1 MKKIVSL
8 LLVMLLV
15 LTATACQPAPK
26 QGTQGTGI
34 QTVSETGESKQTT
47 GLPVLSPDDPT
58 TFSVWITTNFSAP
71 AADNKLTKLLKE
83 KLGVTINYE
92 IITPD
97 TADQKIGVMLAGGEY
112 PDLIGTTDLNYRFIM
127 GGALIPLDDYLT
139 EDKANY
145 LFEHVRPYWNRLAT
159 DAGDGVKR
167 IYILPN
173 YNSYYGEITG
183 GTHYGASGFWI
194 QKHVLQELGYPS
206 LDNMTLERYFQM
218 IEEYMKKYP
227 TIDGQPTIGFEI
239 LCAPGREWGLTNP
252 PQYLA
257 GAPNNGCV
265 IVDENNV
272 ATIFADKDIAKRYY
286 KFLNQMNARG
296 LVDRESFTQTLDQYL
311 AKLATGRVL
320 GMYDQ
325 RWSFGNAH
333 DSLVSQGRDER
344 TWVSTMPV
352 YEGKT
357 PYYADRDVMN
367 INQGFG
373 VSVSCKY
380 PDKAVAFLN
389 TMLSEE
395 WQKILSWGIEGEDY
409 HVDANGRFY
418 RTPEQREQQKD
429 LVWRSKNKLEAL
441 MDQLPKHQG
450 TFSDGNAFSPGDQP
464 EEFFE
469 TLSDYDKNFLNAYGK
484 KTWRDFL
491 NQPPENSVYYPCWNI
506 YLDEDAQTV
515 SQQLT
520 DLALQYLPKAILADP
535 SEFDA
540 IWDEY
545 VSAIRKVNVKVYEDA
560 INAGI
565 QERIR
570 NWGGGR

>member
-173 YNSYYGEITG
+173 YNRYYGEITG

-227 TIDGQPTIGFEI
+227 QINEYGDLMTRYGENDSMFFYSLKDIGRDWVFEDRSLQQAIVYKDGILIVTTFNKLSQQYERFIFVKPEANQQEI
-239 LCAPGREWGLTNP
+239 PELENIVVINGLVGGKNVETSIIQP
-252 PQYLA
+252 PQEPTSTPA
-257 GAPNNGCV
+257 ASPDTTSETEQEETQDTNTEQPSESPAPAE
-265 IVDENNV
+265 DEN
-272 ATIFADKDIAKRYY
+272 
-286 KFLNQMNARG
+286 
-296 LVDRESFTQTLDQYL
+296 
-311 AKLATGRVL
+311 
-320 GMYDQ
+320 
-325 RWSFGNAH
+325 
-333 DSLVSQGRDER
+333 
-344 TWVSTMPV
+344 
-352 YEGKT
+352 
-357 PYYADRDVMN
+357 
-367 INQGFG
+367 
-373 VSVSCKY
+373 
-380 PDKAVAFLN
+380 
-389 TMLSEE
+389 
-395 WQKILSWGIEGEDY
+395 QKGGE
-409 HVDANGRFY
+409 
-418 RTPEQREQQKD
+418 
-429 LVWRSKNKLEAL
+429 
-441 MDQLPKHQG
+441 
-450 TFSDGNAFSPGDQP
+450 
-464 EEFFE
+464 
-469 TLSDYDKNFLNAYGK
+469 
-484 KTWRDFL
+484 
-491 NQPPENSVYYPCWNI
+491 
-506 YLDEDAQTV
+506 
-515 SQQLT
+515 
-520 DLALQYLPKAILADP
+520 
-535 SEFDA
+535 
-540 IWDEY
+540 
-545 VSAIRKVNVKVYEDA
+545 
-560 INAGI
+560 
-565 QERIR
+565 
-570 NWGGGR
+570 